1 MRDRPGVELLDC
13 ADDLA
18 AQLLVR
24 ITFAKPVGTGD
35 IGASIAARW
44 RLTGD
49 APMSA
54 ALRLAIVD
62 NSVPA

>member
-13 ADDLA
+13 ADDRA

-35 IGASIAARW
+35 IGGQYRC
-44 RLTGD
+44 D
-49 APMSA
+49 V
-54 ALRLAIVD
+54 ALD
-62 NSVPA
+62 G